1 MSTHSKNPMTTTAN
15 PLVRPQTASAELPAV
30 PLTTEGYSVLHQMMR
45 FRWTSWRALPDATR
59 SAIAQEAAAALGEM
73 EKNAAGQSALF
84 SLIGHKGDLMLVHF
98 RKSFADLNQAELK
111 MAGLRLSD
119 YLEPTSSYLS
129 IIELGLYDS
138 TLKIYKELTD
148 QGIQPHSDQWKAE
161 IECKLNRHRE
171 AMHPRLFPEIPPNR
185 YICFY
190 PMDRRRGEDKNWYT
204 LPIEER
210 ARQMSDHGMVGR
222 RYAGEVKQIITG
234 SIGFDDWEWG
244 VDLFADDPL
253 VFKKLI
259 YEMRFDHV
267 SAVYALFGTFYI
279 GLRCPANRLYDLLEG
294 NLPQHNQS
302 AVCPSFEL
310 VWGRAPRPSKPSE
323 ARQLP
328 AGIATLNALLPANA
342 LPFRMLRLRKSKLV
356 PLHIHARPAKRHT
369 LHAQAESLFRGI
381 FSGQPDRPAR
391 ANHAVPWQSG
401 NLLQDSHNLPR
412 GARPARG
419 FG

>member
-1 MSTHSKNPMTTTAN
+1 MTTAAS
-15 PLVRPQTASAELPAV
+15 PAVRPEAVSAEIPAV

-45 FRWTSWRALPDATR
+45 FRWTAWRALPDGTR
-59 SAIAQEAAAALGEM
+59 SAIAQEAASVLGAM
-73 EKNAAGQSALF
+73 EQNSGGQSALF
-84 SLIGHKGDLMLVHF
+84 SLIGHKGDLMLMHF

-111 MAGLRLSD
+111 LAGLRLSD

-161 IECKLNRHRE
+161 IECKLGRHRE
-171 AMHPRLFPEIPPNR
+171 AMHPRLFPEIPTNR

-190 PMDRRRGEDKNWYT
+190 PMNRLRGEDKNWYT

-210 ARQMSDHGMVGR
+210 ARQMGEHGLVGR

-267 SAVYALFGTFYI
+267 SAVYALFGQFYV
-279 GLRCPANRLYDLLEG
+279 GVRCPAAALEKLLSGE
-294 NLPQHNQS
+294 LP
-302 AVCPSFEL
+302 
-310 VWGRAPRPSKPSE
+310 
-323 ARQLP
+323 
-328 AGIATLNALLPANA
+328 T
-342 LPFRMLRLRKSKLV
+342 
-356 PLHIHARPAKRHT
+356 
-369 LHAQAESLFRGI
+369 
-381 FSGQPDRPAR
+381 
-391 ANHAVPWQSG
+391 
-401 NLLQDSHNLPR
+401 
-412 GARPARG
+412 
-419 FG
+419 